1 MNESFYSRVI
11 KNWLCIPVGRMYDLL
26 TFLAIEK
33 VEPPQTENDVH
44 VAVKLQTIRAPS
56 APPVEQANT
65 LYPNL
70 KNERTIS

>member
-1 MNESFYSRVI
+1 
-11 KNWLCIPVGRMYDLL
+11 
-26 TFLAIEK
+26 
-33 VEPPQTENDVH
+33 